1 MEVNIIEK
9 APCSYYLRAI
19 FYSWERHTDKTYA
32 EDNLNTSQQSILFLL
47 NEHPEQDMTLREV
60 ERILNFSQTGTAK
73 LTTQLQNGGWV
84 RKYIDMNDKRV
95 KRIALLEK
103 GKTFCRKSEQKML
116 NAEAM
121 LLDGMDEKEREKFQS
136 YLSIAYHNAL
146 KMENGEKFA

>member
-1 MEVNIIEK
+1 
-9 APCSYYLRAI
+9 
-19 FYSWERHTDKTYA
+19 
-32 EDNLNTSQQSILFLL
+32 LL